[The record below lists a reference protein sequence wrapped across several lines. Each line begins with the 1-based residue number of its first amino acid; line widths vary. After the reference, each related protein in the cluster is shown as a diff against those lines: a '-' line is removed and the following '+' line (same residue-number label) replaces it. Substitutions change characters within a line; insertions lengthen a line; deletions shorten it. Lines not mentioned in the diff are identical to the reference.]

1 MYRDVFISDF
11 STLGGKIS
19 AFLNKAEENAVLTEA
34 IARAFDSNN
43 LFTPYMQERSLSAI
57 CDQFLDYGKLESW
70 TFDYVSLIHES
81 EREVLVV
88 MAGNLPLVGFHDLL
102 SVLAS
107 GKKAVVKLSSM
118 DNVLLP
124 ALTKLL
130 SQINRYW
137 DSRISYIVGLPKHAG
152 IVIATGNDSTA
163 AFFGQS
169 YPSAKKLIRGA
180 KSSVAVLTGGEN
192 REDVSC
198 LASDMFLYF
207 GMGCRSVST
216 LLVPDW
222 YDTTWLVKELG
233 TFSSITEG
241 SASYRNSYKYQK
253 ALSLMKGDNFL
264 DGGFFLLKH
273 ESAFPPPMGVVGVVP
288 YSAKMGPGDVL
299 EELDQSIQC
308 VVNYPYKGEYIGL
321 GESQQ
326 PRLDDYADGVNSLAF
341 LLKNS

>member
-11 STLGGKIS
+11 STLGGKIT

-57 CDQFLDYGKLESW
+57 CDQFLDCGKLEGW
-70 TFDYVSLIHES
+70 TFDYSSLISES
-81 EREVLVV
+81 EQEVLIV

-107 GKKAVVKLSSM
+107 GKKAVIKLSSM

-124 ALTKLL
+124 ALTKML

-137 DSRISYIVGLPKHAG
+137 DSRISYIAGLPKHAG
-152 IVIATGNDSTA
+152 ILIATGNDSTA
-163 AFFGQS
+163 SFFEKS
-169 YPSAKKLIRGA
+169 YPSAKKLIRGT

-192 REDVSC
+192 REDISG
-198 LASDMFLYF
+198 LANDLFLYF

-216 LLVPDW
+216 LLVPDR
-222 YDTTWLVKELG
+222 YDTTGFVKELEA
-233 TFSSITEG
+233 FSSITAG

-253 ALSLMKGDNFL
+253 ALSLMNGDNFL
-264 DGGFFLLKH
+264 DGGFFLLKYS
-273 ESAFPPPMGVVGVVP
+273 SAFPPPMGVVGVVP

-299 EELDQSIQC
+299 EVLGKSIQC
-308 VVNYPYKGEYIGL
+308 VVNYPYKDGYVRF

-326 PRLDDYADGVNSLAF
+326 PCLDDYADGVNSLAF